1 MIEYEMLY
9 IVHARKNV
17 DEATAVVERVNELI
31 TSAGGEVLSDDNWG
45 RRRFAYP
52 IDHEAEGTYV
62 LVTMKL
68 APEATRE
75 LESQLVI
82 SEDIVRHMLIKGIIP
97 FEGPDPQRLE
107 RPAALPPLAAAPV
120 PISAPDDG
128 GAGGPAEGA
137 ATTEAATDEATS
149 DEAATDGEPAAVAEA
164 TTAAATEE
172 ATTDEA
178 EPEAATE
185 ATTEEATSDEAET
198 EATTEAESAE
208 ETTSPPTT
216 GAE

>member
-164 TTAAATEE
+164 TT
-172 ATTDEA
+172 
-178 EPEAATE
+178 
-185 ATTEEATSDEAET
+185 EEATSGEAET
-198 EATTEAESAE
+198 EVTTEAESAE